1 VPIRSP
7 RGRAAAYR
15 AVWQWPLR
23 SPARLAIT
31 LVVVVA
37 VALGVSVAVSALGG
51 GPDRGVLAGPA
62 SSSSPTARSAPRTSP
77 SGAGPAPTPAPAPTV
92 LPPVAELEPSALPLS
107 QAPPVALDVAARWSA
122 AWLRPAE
129 GTTAQQW
136 LEGLRPTTTQEY
148 LGVLSGVDPANIPS
162 TRVTGEPRAV
172 RVAHRSVEVEV
183 PTDALTLI
191 VLVVDSENGWRVAG
205 YDRV

>member
-77 SGAGPAPTPAPAPTV
+77 SGAGPAPTPAPTV

-172 RVAHRSVEVEV
+172 RVAPRSVEVEV